1 MRERLLNYEG
11 GMKGYMKMLLRESY
25 TGEKKEGKNIKVDV
39 TLDSLLEA
47 GHRIAQEQENVNQ
60 VRLASEYLKN
70 MDDEK

>member
-1 MRERLLNYEG
+1 
-11 GMKGYMKMLLRESY
+11 MKMLLRESY
-25 TGEKKEGKNIKVDV
+25 TGEKKEGKNINVDV

>member
-1 MRERLLNYEG
+1 
-11 GMKGYMKMLLRESY
+11 MKMLLRESY